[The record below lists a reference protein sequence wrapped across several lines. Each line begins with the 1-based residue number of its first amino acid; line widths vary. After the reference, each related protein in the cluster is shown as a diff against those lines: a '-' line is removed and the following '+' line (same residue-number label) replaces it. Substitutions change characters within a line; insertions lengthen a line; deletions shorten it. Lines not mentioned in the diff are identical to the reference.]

1 MYMLCIVILKYITIL
16 NLYQKCFHKYIA
28 LLMIVSVLKIVSIY
42 IGSYFI
48 RCYREPYNR
57 ASMTMYARI
66 TLSQGVVDGETN
78 VTQRHDRRRRGCS

>member
-1 MYMLCIVILKYITIL
+1 
-16 NLYQKCFHKYIA
+16 
-28 LLMIVSVLKIVSIY
+28 MIVSVLKIVSIY

-57 ASMTMYARI
+57 ASMTMYAHI

-78 VTQRHDRRRRGCS
+78 VTQRHDRRRRCCS